1 MDRYSVRVGMAT
13 PGRQVNS
20 RCRLAALIC
29 IQSDDAASWLGPPR
43 PAPAQCPVK
52 VTDAA
57 ASVARSGPAVWD
69 RMKLTR
75 CHLRCCRYH
84 LDCGC
89 GDWTCAA
96 VFDRPRLSVSVSLL
110 CRCLAAGRRCDA
122 DADAESLAQTSFAN
136 RVYRQSADELAA
148 RLRSVDSRVVVCSV
162 CVSS

>member
-1 MDRYSVRVGMAT
+1 MTRYKSLQSTSAGQSVLPPCAASCLSVRPSVSDRYSVRVGMAT

-20 RCRLAALIC
+20 RCRRAALIC

-96 VFDRPRLSVSVSLL
+96 VFDRPRLSVSVSL
-110 CRCLAAGRRCDA
+110 
-122 DADAESLAQTSFAN
+122 SLSGCWTS
-136 RVYRQSADELAA
+136 L
-148 RLRSVDSRVVVCSV
+148 
-162 CVSS
+162 